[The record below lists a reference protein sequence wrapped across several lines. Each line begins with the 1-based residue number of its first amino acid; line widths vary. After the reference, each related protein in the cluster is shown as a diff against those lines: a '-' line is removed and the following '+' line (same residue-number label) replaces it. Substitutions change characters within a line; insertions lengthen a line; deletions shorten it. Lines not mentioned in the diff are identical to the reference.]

1 MIQFINQ
8 TNYVDFQH
16 IVEKQIAINAMML
29 LKKQSHND
37 SYWDIMFNERDFWF
51 TIFLDIPI
59 ISIPSEPVI
68 YIPMF
73 LRYYLQI
80 FDSAKFPF

>member
-1 MIQFINQ
+1 
-8 TNYVDFQH
+8 
-16 IVEKQIAINAMML
+16 
-29 LKKQSHND
+29 
-37 SYWDIMFNERDFWF
+37 MFNERDFWF

-59 ISIPSEPVI
+59 ISISSERVI

>member
-29 LKKQSHND
+29 LKKQSHNM
-37 SYWDIMFNERDFWF
+37 IHTE
-51 TIFLDIPI
+51 I
-59 ISIPSEPVI
+59 
-68 YIPMF
+68 
-73 LRYYLQI
+73 
-80 FDSAKFPF
+80 